1 MTYFS
6 KQLRMMLFL
15 KTKVKL
21 DKGDPEGIRKPLK
34 EYCTLLALSDYHIN
48 FIDFLTF
55 VFKWSND
62 KRKF

>member
-1 MTYFS
+1 M
-6 KQLRMMLFL
+6 
-15 KTKVKL
+15 KVKL
-21 DKGDPEGIRKPLK
+21 DKGDTEGIRKPLK
-34 EYCTLLALSDYHIN
+34 EYCTLLALSVHHID